1 MIPDCTGGGAMQ
13 DRHQPKGDL
22 IVDEKLK
29 QAYERLGVP
38 ETVTR
43 EELNKRFDLLLR
55 RRRSLTTEAE
65 IAAYEEEFQ
74 AIKFILDARDQQ
86 EIQEAEDQRLAKYGS
101 LAGGARKWERF
112 MRLYKTHVIISIIAV
127 IVLIFAGNALYN
139 NWQHKKYLATLPP
152 VDAKIMFIGNFGVK
166 DEDGKMDALNQAII
180 EQYPE
185 WKRVDSSMVYL
196 PKTGEGPDTLDM
208 NYLQKAVVELA
219 ANTPDILILDEATLE
234 WIGKQDGFQNLEP
247 ILADG
252 KISKDDPRLK
262 WGKVGESTEEQL
274 YAVDITDSKFVSSL
288 PINHN
293 TKSIEI
299 GVLGGDEPK
308 EKIIQFVKHIAEEG
322 AAQ

>member
-1 MIPDCTGGGAMQ
+1 MN
-13 DRHQPKGDL
+13 
-22 IVDEKLK
+22 EKLT
-29 QAYERLGVP
+29 QAYERLGLP

-55 RRRSLTTEAE
+55 RRRSLNTEAE
-65 IAAYEEEFQ
+65 IAAYEADFQ
-74 AIKFILDARDQQ
+74 AIKFILDSRDQQ

-127 IVLIFAGNALYN
+127 IVLVFAGNALYN

-196 PKTGEGPDTLDM
+196 PKTGEGSDTLDM
-208 NYLQKAVVELA
+208 NYMQKAVVELA

-322 AAQ
+322 AAK

>member
-1 MIPDCTGGGAMQ
+1 MQ

-22 IVDEKLK
+22 IVNEKLT
-29 QAYERLGVP
+29 QAYERLGLP

-55 RRRSLTTEAE
+55 RRRSLNTEAE
-65 IAAYEEEFQ
+65 IAAYEADFQ
-74 AIKFILDARDQQ
+74 AIKFILDSRDQQ

-127 IVLIFAGNALYN
+127 IVLVFAGNALYN

-196 PKTGEGPDTLDM
+196 PKTGEGSDTLDM
-208 NYLQKAVVELA
+208 NYMQKAVVELA